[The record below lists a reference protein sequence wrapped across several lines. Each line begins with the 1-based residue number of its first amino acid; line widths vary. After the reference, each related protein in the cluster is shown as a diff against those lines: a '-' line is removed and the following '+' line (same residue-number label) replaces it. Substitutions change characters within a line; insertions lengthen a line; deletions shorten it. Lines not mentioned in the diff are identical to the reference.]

1 VKGHSANMRDG
12 LRTKAFASIFD
23 AIVAEFGARL
33 DLAERSQGDSLL
45 LIDANPIKLL
55 QAARNIQRGL
65 GRSEFGAQLRFAGD
79 AGVVEIADGPR
90 QKEPYGMAL
99 QNAARL
105 EPHVESGQIYVTDD
119 FIRHVEAERGKHLPF
134 DFVTLGPDDLK
145 NVAWKDGRFDIAKGG
160 GEDPILTAI
169 HRVDFR

>member
-1 VKGHSANMRDG
+1 
-12 LRTKAFASIFD
+12 
-23 AIVAEFGARL
+23 VAEFAARL
-33 DLAERSQGDSLL
+33 DHAERSQGDSLT

-55 QAARNIQRGL
+55 QAARNIQREL

-79 AGVVEIADGPR
+79 AGFVEIADGPR
-90 QKEPYGMAL
+90 QREPYGMAL

-119 FIRHVEAERGKHLPF
+119 FIRHVEEDRGKRLPF
-134 DFVTLGPDDLK
+134 DFVTLGPDDLR
-145 NVAWKDGRFDIAKGG
+145 NLTCKDGLFDIAKSGS
-160 GEDPILTAI
+160 EAPIMTAI